1 MAVGK
6 LFHIIHMTGQLN
18 ELEAWYDDV
27 FAVKVFMPHSYMPGE
42 RRDASLV
49 LLGDTVIEPLAPA
62 FSEPDWSQY
71 PLGRFYNRFGNHWHS
86 LAYYSDDTV
95 DIWRTT
101 QKLGLRTYGEGGKAL
116 TEQPVWD
123 EQHANTSVFT
133 HPKETFTQI
142 EFFDPRFTNMQSQDL
157 RFRPDW
163 DGDWWIKNHPVK
175 TPGLAYTTVIARDL
189 DRAVT
194 IYTEGFGGTPLHQGS
209 SDLTGTDDVYVQL
222 GDTVIQLSKPVKDGT
237 IAAADAAK
245 FGDSHHAAAF
255 KVQNLDDT
263 EAYFTEKGI
272 RTVGRD
278 EQTLITDP
286 ETTFGV
292 PFRWTTWDVPGGPR
306 DTK

>member
-62 FSEPDWSQY
+62 FSEPDWSQF
-71 PLGRFYNRFGNHWHS
+71 PLGRFYNRFGDHWHS
-86 LAYYSDDTV
+86 IAYYADDTV
-95 DIWRTT
+95 DIWRTA
-101 QKLGLRTYGEGGKAL
+101 QKLGLRTYGEGGKPL
-116 TEQPVWD
+116 TEEPVWD

-133 HPKETFTQI
+133 HPKETLTQI
-142 EFFDPRFTNMQSQDL
+142 EFFDPR
-157 RFRPDW
+157 
-163 DGDWWIKNHPVK
+163 
-175 TPGLAYTTVIARDL
+175 
-189 DRAVT
+189 
-194 IYTEGFGGTPLHQGS
+194 
-209 SDLTGTDDVYVQL
+209 
-222 GDTVIQLSKPVKDGT
+222 
-237 IAAADAAK
+237 

-263 EAYFTEKGI
+263 EAYFTGKGI
-272 RTVGRD
+272 RTAGRD
-278 EQTLITDP
+278 DQTLITDP
-286 ETTFGV
+286 KTTFGV